1 MRGGAVNG
9 VRWEIEG
16 YIRTMLKQY
25 PDLHVFM
32 TGGDSMEFTE
42 DLQDIITKDPLL
54 VQKGLLAAFTT

>member
-1 MRGGAVNG
+1 
-9 VRWEIEG
+9 
-16 YIRTMLKQY
+16 MLKQY